1 LQPLAQALAH
11 FAGGLLGEGDGQ
23 DLVRRAPSSSARSM
37 RDTSIQVLPAPAQA
51 STATWRRGS
60 QAMA

>member
-1 LQPLAQALAH
+1 M
-11 FAGGLLGEGDGQ
+11 
-23 DLVRRAPSSSARSM
+23 PSNKARTM

-60 QAMA
+60 QATA